1 MVLSKIDKSIIYR
14 ETKRVES
21 GDLEKEANLYQLEIN
36 DVDVIIA
43 VGNAKNTFEDKDI
56 LYFPIYLIK
65 TNSKA
70 IQIGVYEIKAEE
82 YVNYLDDDNIIDIE
96 KLDVPLIY
104 SFATEEFL
112 NEKHLKPDV
121 PLMRKKSERKKHVSD
136 SDAESSD
143 EEKELK
149 EYNPHFEIAKE
160 REDIFILT
168 TGAII
173 PSMLKEENST
183 QSNEVRAN
191 FQEKEDTTWVEK
203 FMKNN
208 NFFIVDNEGK
218 GDCLF
223 ATIRDAFSS
232 VGQQT
237 LVSQIR
243 DKLSKEASQEV
254 FLNYKELYDMYKTE
268 LITTTNIIK
277 ELAGEFE
284 KLKCGFQMVSDRQ
297 QQKVISDECHRIKS
311 EHERLIDQK
320 RITAQ
325 MLNEM
330 KFMKNVKT
338 LKEFKEKIRTCDF
351 WADDWAISTLE
362 RILNIKFIILSSE
375 YYGRSDLK
383 NVLQCGHL
391 HDPIILQRGR
401 FTPEFYIMVEYN
413 GTHYKTIGYKGKLI
427 FKFSEIPYDIK
438 KLIYE
443 RCLEK
448 NSGPFDII
456 PDFQRFKST
465 QKSHTTKEPK
475 YSGIEDLE
483 DFEELKESSVRGL
496 YNDDVVFKFYSKSN
510 DKPLP
515 GKGNGEKISNQILKD
530 YSELAVIPQ
539 WRKKLSNFWI
549 QPFFLENH
557 RWSSVEHFYQGSK
570 FKKTNPD
577 FYLSFSLD
585 SGTDLSKDPVLARAA
600 GSKTGKLK
608 KGDGFELLRPIQ
620 VQVDSDFESRKQKEK
635 RNAQMSK
642 FAQNEDL
649 KHLLLSTNDAKLM
662 HFVKGAEPI
671 IMDDLMIIRDK
682 LKKE

>member
-1 MVLSKIDKSIIYR
+1 MVLSKIDKSINYR
-14 ETKRVES
+14 ETKRVET
-21 GDLEKEANLYQLEIN
+21 GDLETEANLYQLEILG
-36 DVDVIIA
+36 VDVIIA
-43 VGNAKNTFEDKDI
+43 IGNAKNNLEDKDV

-65 TNSKA
+65 SNSKA
-70 IQIGVYEIKAEE
+70 IQIGVYEIKSDE
-82 YVNYLDDDNIIDIE
+82 YVNYLDDENVFDIE
-96 KLDVPLIY
+96 KLDEPLIY
-104 SFATEEFL
+104 SFATKEFL

-121 PLMRKKSERKKHVSD
+121 PLMRKKNDMKKHVSD
-136 SDAESSD
+136 SDTDSSE

-149 EYNPHFEIAKE
+149 EYNPHFEISRE

-168 TGAII
+168 KGAII
-173 PSMLKEENST
+173 PSLLKEETSK
-183 QSNEVRAN
+183 QSSEIRSK
-191 FQEKEDTTWVEK
+191 FQEKADTTWLEK
-203 FMKNN
+203 FMKNDK
-208 NFFIVDNEGK
+208 FFIIDNEGK

-232 VGQQT
+232 IGQQT

-243 DKLSKEASQEV
+243 DKLSKEASEEV

-277 ELAGEFE
+277 EFAGEFE

-320 RITAQ
+320 RVTAQ
-325 MLNEM
+325 LLNEM

-338 LKEFKEKIRTCDF
+338 LKEFKEKIRTCEF

-362 RILNIKFIILSSE
+362 RILNIKFIIFSSE
-375 YYGRSDLK
+375 YYDRGDLK
-383 NVLQCGHL
+383 NVLQCGQL

-401 FTPEFYIMVEYN
+401 FTPEFYIMIEYN
-413 GTHYKTIGYKGKLI
+413 GTHYKTIGYKNKLI

-443 RCLEK
+443 RCMER

-456 PDFQRFKST
+456 PDFQRFKTS
-465 QKSHTTKEPK
+465 QKSHTIKEPK
-475 YSGIEDLE
+475 YSGFEDLE

-496 YNDDVVFKFYSKSN
+496 YNDDIVFKIYSKSN

-515 GKGNGEKISNQILKD
+515 GKGNGEKIPNQMLKD
-530 YSELAVIPQ
+530 YSELSVIPQ
-539 WRKKLSNFWI
+539 WRKKLSTFWI
-549 QPFFLENH
+549 QPFSLENH
-557 RWSSVEHFYQGSK
+557 RWSSVEHFFQASK
-570 FKKTNPD
+570 FKKTHPD
-577 FYLSFSLD
+577 FYLGFSLD
-585 SGTDLSKDPVLARAA
+585 SGTDLSKDPILARAA

-620 VQVDSDFESRKQKEK
+620 VQFDPDFEVRKQKEK
-635 RNAQMSK
+635 RSAQMAK

-662 HFVKGAEPI
+662 HFVRGAEPI

-682 LKKE
+682 LKRE